1 MQAMGSLTSV
11 GLFSPR
17 MAKKDLQKKKSTM
30 LPQAKAAFA
39 KSYDCRL
46 QNCRN
51 LQLAISWRKNEN
63 RRLPRH
69 ADRV

>member
-1 MQAMGSLTSV
+1 MQAIGSLTSV
-11 GLFSPR
+11 GLFSPYG
-17 MAKKDLQKKKSTM
+17 AKKDLQKKKSTM

-39 KSYDCRL
+39 KSYDCKL

-51 LQLAISWRKNEN
+51 PQLAISWRIHEN
-63 RRLPRH
+63 YRLPRH